1 MVKRDLTVS
10 TIRECLTYNPDTGA
24 FTRAK
29 RTAQCHQIGDRAD
42 MPAFGKLTGYL
53 TIGLQGRKYL
63 AHRVA
68 WAHFY
73 GEWPEQ
79 NIDHITGNKS
89 DNRIVN
95 LRDVSSKENTQ
106 NRLRTIDGKNKT
118 SKVGVYWHAQSSRWR
133 ARIMTNKKGIHLGMF
148 DTQEDAHA
156 AYVAAKRI
164 YHDGCTQ

>member
-1 MVKRDLTVS
+1 MAKRDLTVF
-10 TIRECLTYNPDTGA
+10 TIRECLNYDPETGE

-42 MPAFGKLTGYL
+42 LPACGNLAGYL
-53 TIGLQGRKYL
+53 TVGLQGDKHL

-73 GEWPEQ
+73 GEWPTQ
-79 NIDHITGNKS
+79 HIDHINGNKS

-106 NRLRTIDGKNKT
+106 NRKRVMRKKEYTNLVGAYWHRKNKNW
-118 SKVGVYWHAQSSRWR
+118 VSR
-133 ARIMTNKKGIHLGMF
+133 IQVDGETIHLGIF
-148 DTQEDAHA
+148 DSDTAAHH
-156 AYVAAKRI
+156 AYIEAKKI
-164 YHDGCTQ
+164 HHKGFAQ